1 MIKRALLKELQEH
14 LGKKEITMLV
24 GPRQAGK
31 TTLMRILGEQ
41 LAAKGE
47 KTLFLN
53 LDFEEDKAYFES
65 QLKLL
70 AKIELE
76 LGKEKGFIFIDE
88 IQRKENAGLFLKGLY
103 DRNIPYKIVVSGSG
117 SIELK
122 EMLHESL
129 AGRKR
134 VFELTTVNFFEF
146 VNFIT
151 SYSYENNLPQ
161 YFEVEQEKS
170 TILLEQYLNFGG
182 YPRVVLEDEIREKR
196 QVIDEIYQSFVS
208 RDIAALL
215 KVVKL
220 DAFTK
225 LLSLLSAQAGSI
237 VNHTELANTLGLS
250 LPTVINYLWYA
261 EKTFVINKLLPFSKN
276 RRKEITKAPVYYFTD
291 PGFGNFI
298 NGRFGNLKK
307 TDDFGFPFQA
317 MVLNIV
323 RDNIRHTGAKINFWR
338 TKDGAEVDLIIDY
351 THRQVPI
358 EIKFRKMT
366 KTEVTRSFLS
376 FLKDYQPEVAIIV
389 NLSLEETKT
398 IGKTE
403 VHFLPYYKLPGHQLF
418 GK

>member
-1 MIKRALLKELQEH
+1 MIKRTLLKELQEH

-53 LDFEEDKAYFES
+53 LDFEEDKTYFES

-76 LGKEKGFIFIDE
+76 LGKDKGFVFIDE

-103 DRNIPYKIVVSGSG
+103 DRNIACKLVVSGSG

-122 EMLHESL
+122 EKLHESL

-134 VFELTTVNFFEF
+134 IFELTTVNFFES
-146 VNFIT
+146 VNYMT
-151 SYSYENNLPQ
+151 AYKYENSLSQ

-170 TILLEQYLNFGG
+170 AILLEQYLNFGG
-182 YPRVVLEDEIREKR
+182 YPRVVLENEIREKR

-225 LLSLLSAQAGSI
+225 LLSLLSAQSGSI
-237 VNHTELANTLGLS
+237 VNHSELANTLGLS
-250 LPTVINYLWYA
+250 LPTVTNYLWYA
-261 EKTFVINKLLPFSKN
+261 EKTFVIQKLLPFFKN

-291 PGFGNFI
+291 PGLRNYI
-298 NGRFGNLKK
+298 NGRFGALKNS
-307 TDDFGFPFQA
+307 DDFGFPFQA
-317 MVLNIV
+317 MVLNMV
-323 RDNIRHTGAKINFWR
+323 KELTRHSGAKINYWR
-338 TKDGAEVDLIIDY
+338 TKGGAEVDLIIDY
-351 THRQVPI
+351 TQRQIPLEV
-358 EIKFRKMT
+358 KYRKMT
-366 KTEVTRSFLS
+366 KPEVSRAFLS
-376 FLKDYQPEVAIIV
+376 FLNDYQPEAAVIV
-389 NLSLEETKT
+389 NLSLEEVKK
-398 IGKTE
+398 IGKTT
-403 VHFLPYYKLPGHQLF
+403 VYFLPYYKLPVHILF
-418 GK
+418 S

>member
-1 MIKRALLKELQEH
+1 MIKRSLLEDLYKH
-14 LGKKEITMLV
+14 LRKKEITMLV

-31 TTLMRILGEQ
+31 TTLMRIIGEQ
-41 LAAKGE
+41 LAAEGE

-53 LDFEEDKAYFES
+53 LDFEEDKTYFES

-76 LGKEKGFIFIDE
+76 LGRDKGFVFIDE

-103 DRNIPYKIVVSGSG
+103 DRNLPYKLFVSGSG

-134 VFELTTVNFFEF
+134 VFELKTVNVFEF
-146 VNFIT
+146 VNYMT
-151 SYSYENNLPQ
+151 AYRYENKLSQ

-170 TILLEQYLNFGG
+170 LILLERYLNFGG
-182 YPRVVLEDEIREKR
+182 YPRVILEDEIREKH

-225 LLSLLSAQAGSI
+225 LLSLLSAQSGSI
-237 VNHTELANTLGLS
+237 VNHSELANKLGLS
-250 LPTVINYLWYA
+250 LPTITNYLWYA
-261 EKTFVINKLLPFSKN
+261 EKTFVIQKLLPFFKN
-276 RRKEITKAPVYYFTD
+276 KRKEITKAPVYCFTD
-291 PGFGNFI
+291 PGLWSYI
-298 NGRFGNLKK
+298 SGRFGSLKK
-307 TDDFGFPFQA
+307 ADDFGFPFQT

-323 RDNIRHTGAKINFWR
+323 SDIIRHSGAKINFWR
-338 TKDGAEVDLIIDY
+338 TKHGAVVDLIIDY
-351 THRQVPI
+351 THKQIPV
-358 EIKFRKMT
+358 EIKYRKM
-366 KTEVTRSFLS
+366 KKPEVSRSFLS
-376 FLKDYQPEVAIIV
+376 FLNDYQPETAIIV
-389 NLSLEETKT
+389 NLTLEETKK
-398 IGKTE
+398 IGKSE

-418 GK
+418 S

>member
-1 MIKRALLKELQEH
+1 MIKRTLLKELQEH

-41 LAAKGE
+41 LAAEGE

-53 LDFEEDKAYFES
+53 LDFEEDKTYFES

-76 LGKEKGFIFIDE
+76 LGKDKGFVFIDE

-103 DRNIPYKIVVSGSG
+103 DRNIPCKLVVSGSG

-122 EMLHESL
+122 EKLHESL

-134 VFELTTVNFFEF
+134 VFELTTVNFFEY
-146 VNFIT
+146 VNYLT
-151 SYSYENNLPQ
+151 AYKYENSLSQ

-170 TILLEQYLNFGG
+170 AILLEQYLNFGG
-182 YPRVVLEDEIREKR
+182 YPRVVLENEIREKR

-225 LLSLLSAQAGSI
+225 LLNLLSDQSGSI
-237 VNHTELANTLGLS
+237 VNHSELANTIGLS
-250 LPTVINYLWYA
+250 LPTVTNYLWYA
-261 EKTFVINKLLPFSKN
+261 EKTFVIQKLLPFFKN

-291 PGFGNFI
+291 PGLRNYI
-298 NGRFGNLKK
+298 NGRFGALKNS
-307 TDDFGFPFQA
+307 DDFGFPFQA
-317 MVLNIV
+317 MVLNMV
-323 RDNIRHTGAKINFWR
+323 KDLTRHSGAIINYWR
-338 TKDGAEVDLIIDY
+338 TKGGAEVDLIIDY
-351 THRQVPI
+351 TQRQIPLEV
-358 EIKFRKMT
+358 KYRKMT
-366 KTEVTRSFLS
+366 KPEVSRSFLS
-376 FLKDYQPEVAIIV
+376 FLNDYQPEAAVIV
-389 NLSLEETKT
+389 NLTLEETKK
-398 IGKTE
+398 IGKTT
-403 VHFLPYYKLPGHQLF
+403 VHFLPYYKLPVHRLF
-418 GK
+418 S

>member
-1 MIKRALLKELQEH
+1 MIKRTLLKELQEH

-41 LAAKGE
+41 LAAEGE

-53 LDFEEDKAYFES
+53 LDFEEDKTYFES

-76 LGKEKGFIFIDE
+76 LGKDKGFVFIDE

-103 DRNIPYKIVVSGSG
+103 DRNIACKLVVSGSG

-122 EMLHESL
+122 EKLHESL

-134 VFELTTVNFFEF
+134 IFELTTVNFFES
-146 VNFIT
+146 VNYMT
-151 SYSYENNLPQ
+151 AYKYENSLSQ

-170 TILLEQYLNFGG
+170 AILLEQYLNFGG
-182 YPRVVLEDEIREKR
+182 YPRVVLENEIREKR

-225 LLSLLSAQAGSI
+225 LLNLLSAQSGSI
-237 VNHTELANTLGLS
+237 VNHSELANTLGLS
-250 LPTVINYLWYA
+250 LPTVTNYLWYA
-261 EKTFVINKLLPFSKN
+261 EKTFVIQKLLPFFKN

-291 PGFGNFI
+291 PGLRNYI
-298 NGRFGNLKK
+298 NGRFGALKNS
-307 TDDFGFPFQA
+307 DDFGFPFQA
-317 MVLNIV
+317 MVLNMV
-323 RDNIRHTGAKINFWR
+323 KELTRHSGAKINYWR
-338 TKDGAEVDLIIDY
+338 TKGGAEVDLIIDY
-351 THRQVPI
+351 TQRQIPLEV
-358 EIKFRKMT
+358 KYRKMT
-366 KTEVTRSFLS
+366 KPEVSRAFLS
-376 FLKDYQPEVAIIV
+376 FLNDYQPEAAVIV
-389 NLSLEETKT
+389 NLSLEEVKK
-398 IGKTE
+398 IGKTT
-403 VHFLPYYKLPGHQLF
+403 VYFLPYYKLPVHILF
-418 GK
+418 S

>member
-1 MIKRALLKELQEH
+1 MIKRTLLKELQEH

-41 LAAKGE
+41 LAAEGE

-53 LDFEEDKAYFES
+53 LDFEEDKTYFES

-76 LGKEKGFIFIDE
+76 LGKDKGFVFIDE

-103 DRNIPYKIVVSGSG
+103 DRNIACKLVVSGSG

-122 EMLHESL
+122 EKLHESL

-134 VFELTTVNFFEF
+134 VFELTTVNFFES
-146 VNFIT
+146 VNYMT
-151 SYSYENNLPQ
+151 AYKYENSLSQ

-170 TILLEQYLNFGG
+170 AILLEQYLNFGG
-182 YPRVVLEDEIREKR
+182 YPRVVLENEIREKR

-225 LLSLLSAQAGSI
+225 LLNLLSAQSGSI
-237 VNHTELANTLGLS
+237 VNHSELANTLGLS
-250 LPTVINYLWYA
+250 LPTVTNYLWYA
-261 EKTFVINKLLPFSKN
+261 EKTFVIQKLLPFFKN

-291 PGFGNFI
+291 PGLRNYI
-298 NGRFGNLKK
+298 NGRFGALKNS
-307 TDDFGFPFQA
+307 DDFGFPFQA
-317 MVLNIV
+317 MVLNMV
-323 RDNIRHTGAKINFWR
+323 KELTRHSGAKINYWR
-338 TKDGAEVDLIIDY
+338 TKGGAEVDLIIDY
-351 THRQVPI
+351 TQRQIPLEV
-358 EIKFRKMT
+358 KYRKMT
-366 KTEVTRSFLS
+366 KPEVSRAFLS
-376 FLKDYQPEVAIIV
+376 FLNDYQPEAAVIV
-389 NLSLEETKT
+389 NLSLEEVKK
-398 IGKTE
+398 IGKTT
-403 VHFLPYYKLPGHQLF
+403 VYFLPYYKLPVHILF
-418 GK
+418 S

>member
-1 MIKRALLKELQEH
+1 MIKRTLLKELQEH

-41 LAAKGE
+41 LAAEGE

-53 LDFEEDKAYFES
+53 LDFEEDKTYFES

-76 LGKEKGFIFIDE
+76 LGKDKGFVFIDE

-103 DRNIPYKIVVSGSG
+103 DRNIPCKLVVSGSG

-122 EMLHESL
+122 EKLHESL

-134 VFELTTVNFFEF
+134 VFELTTVNFFEY
-146 VNFIT
+146 VNYMT
-151 SYSYENNLPQ
+151 AYKYENSLSQ

-170 TILLEQYLNFGG
+170 AILLEQYLNFGG
-182 YPRVVLEDEIREKR
+182 YPRVVLENEIREKR

-225 LLSLLSAQAGSI
+225 LLNLLSDQSGSI
-237 VNHTELANTLGLS
+237 VNHSELANTIGLS
-250 LPTVINYLWYA
+250 LPTVTNYLWYA
-261 EKTFVINKLLPFSKN
+261 EKTFVIP
-276 RRKEITKAPVYYFTD
+276 RHR
-291 PGFGNFI
+291 FI
-298 NGRFGNLKK
+298 ISL
-307 TDDFGFPFQA
+307 
-317 MVLNIV
+317 
-323 RDNIRHTGAKINFWR
+323 IRA
-338 TKDGAEVDLIIDY
+338 
-351 THRQVPI
+351 
-358 EIKFRKMT
+358 
-366 KTEVTRSFLS
+366 
-376 FLKDYQPEVAIIV
+376 
-389 NLSLEETKT
+389 
-398 IGKTE
+398 
-403 VHFLPYYKLPGHQLF
+403 
-418 GK
+418 

>member
-1 MIKRALLKELQEH
+1 MIKRTLLKELQEH

-41 LAAKGE
+41 LAAEGE

-53 LDFEEDKAYFES
+53 LDFEEDKTYFES

-76 LGKEKGFIFIDE
+76 LGKDKGFVFIDE

-103 DRNIPYKIVVSGSG
+103 DRNIACKLVVSGSG

-122 EMLHESL
+122 EKLHESL

-134 VFELTTVNFFEF
+134 IFELTTVNFFES
-146 VNFIT
+146 VNYMT
-151 SYSYENNLPQ
+151 AYKYENSLSQ

-170 TILLEQYLNFGG
+170 AILLEQYLNFGG
-182 YPRVVLEDEIREKR
+182 YPRVVLENEIREKR

-225 LLSLLSAQAGSI
+225 LLSLLSAQSGSI
-237 VNHTELANTLGLS
+237 VNHSELANTLGLS
-250 LPTVINYLWYA
+250 LPTVTNYLWYA
-261 EKTFVINKLLPFSKN
+261 EKTFVIQKLLPFFKN

-291 PGFGNFI
+291 PGLRNYI
-298 NGRFGNLKK
+298 NGRFGALKNS
-307 TDDFGFPFQA
+307 DDFGFPFQA
-317 MVLNIV
+317 MVLNMV
-323 RDNIRHTGAKINFWR
+323 KELTRHSGAKINYWR
-338 TKDGAEVDLIIDY
+338 TKGGAEVDLIIDY
-351 THRQVPI
+351 TQRQIPLEV
-358 EIKFRKMT
+358 KYRKMT
-366 KTEVTRSFLS
+366 KPEVSRAFLS
-376 FLKDYQPEVAIIV
+376 FLNDYQPEAAVIV
-389 NLSLEETKT
+389 NLSLEEVKK
-398 IGKTE
+398 IGKTT
-403 VHFLPYYKLPGHQLF
+403 VYFLPYYKLPVHILF
-418 GK
+418 S

>member
-1 MIKRALLKELQEH
+1 MIKRTLLKELQEH

-53 LDFEEDKAYFES
+53 LDFEEDKTYFES

-76 LGKEKGFIFIDE
+76 LGKDKGFVFIDE

-103 DRNIPYKIVVSGSG
+103 DRNIACKLVVSGSG

-122 EMLHESL
+122 EKLHESL

-134 VFELTTVNFFEF
+134 VFELTTVNFFEY
-146 VNFIT
+146 VNYMT
-151 SYSYENNLPQ
+151 AYKYENSLSQ

-170 TILLEQYLNFGG
+170 AILLEQYLNFGG
-182 YPRVVLEDEIREKR
+182 YPRVVLENEIREKR
-196 QVIDEIYQSFVS
+196 VVIDEIYQSFVS

-225 LLSLLSAQAGSI
+225 LLSLLSAQSGSI
-237 VNHTELANTLGLS
+237 VNHSELANTLGLS
-250 LPTVINYLWYA
+250 LPTVTNYLWYA
-261 EKTFVINKLLPFSKN
+261 EKTFVIQKLLPFFKN

-291 PGFGNFI
+291 PGLRNYI
-298 NGRFGNLKK
+298 NGRFGALKNS
-307 TDDFGFPFQA
+307 DDFGFPFQA
-317 MVLNIV
+317 MVLNMV
-323 RDNIRHTGAKINFWR
+323 KELTRHSGAKINYWR
-338 TKDGAEVDLIIDY
+338 TKGGAEVDLIIDY
-351 THRQVPI
+351 TQWQIPLEV
-358 EIKFRKMT
+358 KYRKMT
-366 KTEVTRSFLS
+366 KPEVSRSFLS
-376 FLKDYQPEVAIIV
+376 FLNDYQPEAAVIV
-389 NLSLEETKT
+389 NLSLEETKK
-398 IGKTE
+398 IGKTT
-403 VHFLPYYKLPGHQLF
+403 VYFLPYYKLPVHRLF
-418 GK
+418 S